1 MSNIDNRQLVEKAT
15 ISAVS
20 ALASSGKLNPA
31 QADKFIDFVFDE
43 SVLTKLARVVRFR
56 NEQLEID
63 KIGLGRRS
71 AMPKAE
77 AISPSSGMFRGVETS
92 KVVLQPKEIIVPFE
106 ISDIFMEINL
116 EGMSVE
122 NHIIQ
127 MFSRQLA
134 NDLEELYIM
143 GDQTGPLGLSSD
155 LINSSNA
162 NKFVLDNYLGL
173 MDGFVHQADAG
184 QVLDFGSTDGAGNVT
199 PNGVSAG
206 LFSRMLNLMPT
217 KFKRDK
223 NKLAFVCPVEIEQL
237 YRERIASRATVMGDS
252 ALNTIENMTPF
263 GIPLVGVPL
272 MPLYPTYTEQV
283 GALAVGAT
291 HQMNFKAI
299 KPDSVVI
306 VPTANVSASVEANA
320 LVEGVAYSVDYS
332 KGIITDLA
340 GGLGANFTVTYQVF
354 PQIMLT
360 LRDNLILGLG
370 RDIRLEK
377 DRDIF
382 RGVNQF
388 ALSVKASVT
397 FEEISAVVKAVN
409 VSDLI

>member
-1 MSNIDNRQLVEKAT
+1 MSVDNRQLVEKAT
-15 ISAVS
+15 ISAVTT
-20 ALASSGKLNPA
+20 LASSGKLNPA

-77 AISPSSGMFRGVETS
+77 AVSPSSGMFRGVETS

-116 EGMSVE
+116 EGNNVE

-134 NDLEELYIM
+134 NDLEELYIN
-143 GDQTGPLGLSSD
+143 GDATGPLGLSSD
-155 LINSSNA
+155 IINSANA
-162 NKFVLDNYLGL
+162 NKYVLDNYLGL
-173 MDGFVHQADAG
+173 MDGFIHQADAG
-184 QVLDFGSTDGAGNVT
+184 QIVDFSSVDGAGNVT
-199 PNGVSAG
+199 PNAVSAG
-206 LFSRMLNLMPT
+206 LFSRMLNKMPT

-223 NKLAFVCPVEIEQL
+223 NKLAFVCPVELEQL

-263 GIPLVGVPL
+263 GIPLIGVPL
-272 MPLYPTYTEQV
+272 MPLYPSYTEQAV
-283 GALAVGAT
+283 ALGVGAT
-291 HQMNFKAI
+291 HQLGHKAI
-299 KPDSVVI
+299 VPDSVVI
-306 VPTANVSASVEANA
+306 VPTANVSASVEANPLA
-320 LVEGVAYSVDYS
+320 ETVNYTVDYQ
-332 KGIITDLA
+332 KGIITDVN
-340 GGLGANFTVTYQVF
+340 GGLGANFTVSYKVY

-397 FEEISAVVKAVN
+397 FEEIDAVVKAIN

>member
-1 MSNIDNRQLVEKAT
+1 MSTIDNRQLVEKAT

-43 SVLTKLARVVRFR
+43 SVLTKIARVVRFR

-77 AISPSSGMFRGVETS
+77 AVSPSSGMFRGVETS

-134 NDLEELYIM
+134 NDLEELYIS
-143 GDQTGPLGLSSD
+143 GDATGPLGLSSD
-155 LINSSNA
+155 LINSNVA
-162 NKFVLDNYLGL
+162 NRYVLDNYLGL
-173 MDGFVHQADAG
+173 MDGFIHQADAG
-184 QVLDFGSTDGAGNVT
+184 QILDFGSTDLAGNVT

-223 NKLAFVCPVEIEQL
+223 NKLAFICPVEIEQL

-272 MPLYPTYTEQV
+272 MPLYPKYTEQS
-283 GALAVGAT
+283 GAIGVAGTYQLGY
-291 HQMNFKAI
+291 KAI
-299 KPDSVVI
+299 KADSVVI
-306 VPTANVSASVEANA
+306 LPTAQVSTTAEAVP
-320 LVEGVAYSVDYS
+320 LVEGVNFSVDYT
-332 KGIITDLA
+332 KGIITDI
-340 GGLGANFTVTYQVF
+340 GGALNANFTVSYEVF

-397 FEEISAVVKAVN
+397 YEEISAVVKAVN

>member
-31 QADKFIDFVFDE
+31 QADKFIDYVFEE

-56 NEQLEID
+56 NEQMEID

-155 LINSSNA
+155 LINSA
-162 NKFVLDNYLGL
+162 TADRYVLDNYLGL
-173 MDGFVHQADAG
+173 MDGFIHQADAG
-184 QVLDFGSTDGAGNVT
+184 QVLDFGSADQAGNVT

-223 NKLAFVCPVEIEQL
+223 NKLAFICPVEIEQL

-272 MPLYPTYTEQV
+272 MPLYPKYTEQV
-283 GALAVGAT
+283 NALGVGAT
-291 HQMNFKAI
+291 HSLQYKAI
-299 KPDSVVI
+299 KPNSVVI
-306 VPTANVSASVEANA
+306 VPTANVSASVEAQA
-320 LVEGVAYSVDYS
+320 LVEGVNYSVDYA
-332 KGIITDLA
+332 KGIITDIA
-340 GGLGANFTVTYQVF
+340 GGLGANFTITYEVY

-409 VSDLI
+409 VSDVI